1 MCCVLCCGQSLQSCS
16 TFATLWTGACQAPLS
31 MRFSRQEYWCGLLWP
46 PPGYLPDP
54 GIEPISL
61 HCRQVFYPLIHL
73 GNPTYVHM
81 STNMNRISKKKKWFI
96 SEKKMKWFNLW
107 KSHWI
112 SGIRAGSHRMKL
124 LQGKALQE
132 DEIIHFIIFRE
143 KKCPYCLQSH
153 KTKWWVIQQLFLFTY
168 SMRHC
173 LE

>member
-96 SEKKMKWFNLW
+96 SEKKMKWLIFSLFAPPKDKNLW
-107 KSHWI
+107 VYDQNLWI
-112 SGIRAGSHRMKL
+112 SQTYL
-124 LQGKALQE
+124 KA
-132 DEIIHFIIFRE
+132 IN
-143 KKCPYCLQSH
+143 
-153 KTKWWVIQQLFLFTY
+153 
-168 SMRHC
+168 
-173 LE
+173 